1 MKKLILSTFTLIL
14 LIPFLAFGQE
24 SDLFKVKTPN
34 VMIIFDTSGSMGM
47 SVNVDKY
54 GNSIWTNK
62 YGPDKV
68 TPYRQDG
75 NHPDS
80 RLYQAKQALS
90 QIIDQVVG
98 DKVNLGFST
107 YAQTRIE
114 RSRGQYKHDEKV
126 IDQYAQSDSWIRYKR
141 YYIWSTTNDQ
151 SNRTATSIYAD
162 SFVDYWGITR
172 SSVTADPT
180 TGTTFTRA
188 IWIHDKSGPLHPQV
202 CSSGAQCVGYYG
214 YFLATKAY
222 TITYRVTARTLN
234 AETNVYTFTYTPIS
248 PAYDYYG
255 EYTYNDGWSTSS
267 KNCGSDKKNN
277 PWSWRQGSNP
287 NYWYTHF
294 SDDSPPTEYNSP
306 SNGRTAN
313 WWTCSVG
320 RLYAQS
326 EISHT
331 QTKYYWDNTSGPTCD
346 LTKPG
351 TPVWDIVPGTCFDWS
366 YFRYDPST
374 DINGFYPHT
383 WSYYEI
389 KSGKWKK
396 NQQPNPYYPAPSG
409 GPGQADNHHFFV
421 NFPDDKDALFKDSD
435 RTTIKNTIMS
445 YLDLTPVKRPDASEY
460 WTKLPIHTLAG
471 KTGLSE
477 NGDAADSKK
486 QTPLA
491 DSLAW
496 ANTYF
501 DDYINKYNGGDP
513 ASKEKFGEVLCR
525 GNYIILLTDGLESCR
540 YDKDGNPDYTAAITE
555 SGNLYSINVKTFV
568 IGFGSDIKGNDTL
581 NKIALAGSGG
591 KYNAFFAGDFAQLKD
606 ALRTIFQL
614 IAGQFYGRS
623 NPVVTKRRDR
633 LYRGNFDLK
642 DGDYMGHLMAW
653 DADPKTGVLAPDF
666 VWDSGEQM
674 TINWAKPRKVYTWTD
689 TTLNP
694 LRIEFKASEST
705 LYSLV
710 NPLGEDINNDG
721 LPNDLD
727 AIGVIKFTLDPNY
740 NDCDDSVVDKVTSA
754 CHGAGY
760 YKGKRAINVDI
771 KGTSYPSWKLGD
783 VWHSTPVVIAGPAF
797 YFGTENNYNSFYT
810 NYAWR
815 DVMIYVGTNDGMLHG
830 FKNTDGNEKFA
841 IIPRCLLGKLRNLK
855 STHDFYVDSSPKAY
869 DVYFKSDSQWKT
881 VIVSG
886 LRGGGPYYFA
896 VDVTDPNNP
905 KILWEWPNPDIDPLN
920 PDYVTAHLGNTW
932 GKPDIGRVKVG
943 TETKYVAFV
952 TGGYTDPT
960 NPLNN
965 NLGNG
970 FHIID
975 IETGKALKSFIVG
988 NATNKIPSGPTA
1000 YDLEQDSF
1008 VNYVYFGDIQG
1019 TLWKVDVSSNVVAD
1033 WTLYEFWKDSAWQKR
1048 LPIFYSPFVTK
1059 NDAGDILIF
1068 FGTGDEL
1075 NLTDLDKFYAFY
1087 EVVDQG
1093 ATGRDNWTKNLN
1105 PGEKVLGS
1113 PTVAND
1119 VAYFTTWTPS
1129 GAGEYCGAGE
1139 GRLYGLKIT
1148 KLGAPGASEGLVTL
1162 DPVTGKW
1169 KAPENYITLGA
1180 GIPSAPLV
1188 TNGMIYIATSLNANK
1203 IIQIPIPGWLVA
1215 RIRAWREVF

>member
-1 MKKLILSTFTLIL
+1 MKKLILSTFALIL

-24 SDLFKVKTPN
+24 DYISKVKTPN
-34 VMIIFDTSGSMGM
+34 VMVIFDTSGSMGM
-47 SVNVDKY
+47 SVNVNTY

-80 RLYQAKQALS
+80 RLYQAKKALS
-90 QIIDQVVG
+90 EIIDQVVK

-107 YAQTRIE
+107 FAQTRIE
-114 RSRGQYKHDEKV
+114 RSRGLYKHDEKI
-126 IDQYAQSDSWIRYKR
+126 IDQYAQTEAWIRYKR
-141 YYIWSTTNDQ
+141 YYIWSTTND
-151 SNRTATSIYAD
+151 STRTATSIYSD
-162 SFVDYWGITR
+162 SFVDYWGITH

-214 YFLATKAY
+214 YFLATKPY

-234 AETNVYTFTYTPIS
+234 AESNVYTFTYTPIS
-248 PAYDYYG
+248 PAFDWYG
-255 EYTYNDGWSTSS
+255 EYVWNDGWTAS
-267 KNCGSDKKNN
+267 KDCGLDKKNN
-277 PWSWRQGSNP
+277 PWAWRQSSGGW
-287 NYWYTHF
+287 WYTHF
-294 SDDSPPTEYNSP
+294 SDDADPTEYNTP
-306 SNGRTAN
+306 SGGRTAN
-313 WWTCSVG
+313 WWKCSEG
-320 RLYAQS
+320 HRNALS

-331 QTKYYWDNTSGPTCD
+331 ATRWKWDDTWGPNCD
-346 LTKPG
+346 LTKAG
-351 TPVWDIVPGTCFDWS
+351 TPVWDLVPGTCFDWS

-374 DINGFYPHT
+374 DIKGDKPHT
-383 WSYYEI
+383 WSYHEI
-389 KSGKWKK
+389 DKFGKWKK
-396 NQQPNPYYPAPSG
+396 SSQPSPFYAALAG
-409 GPGQADNHHFFV
+409 GPGQGNNHHFFV

-445 YLDLTPVKRPDASEY
+445 YLDLTPVKRPDAAEY

-471 KTGLSE
+471 KMGLSDNAE
-477 NGDAADSKK
+477 ALADSKK

-496 ANTYF
+496 TYSYF

-513 ASKEKFGEVLCR
+513 ASKEKFGELLCR
-525 GNYIILLTDGLESCR
+525 GNYVILLTDGLESCR
-540 YDKDGNPDYTAAITE
+540 YDKDGNPDYTAAVTE
-555 SGNLYSINVKTFV
+555 AGNLYSINVKTFV

-591 KYNAFFAGDFAQLKD
+591 KYNAFFAGNFDQLKE

-623 NPVVTKRRDR
+623 NPVVTKKRSR
-633 LYRGNFDLK
+633 LYRGNFDIK

-666 VWDSGEQM
+666 VWDSGEKI
-674 TINWAKPRKVYTWTD
+674 TINGRGKVYTWTD

-694 LRIEFKASEST
+694 LRTEFKASESS

-710 NPLGEDINNDG
+710 YPNPRTEDINGDSLYDDN
-721 LPNDLD
+721 D
-727 AIGVIKFTLDPNY
+727 AITIINYTLDPNY
-740 NDCDDSVVDKVTSA
+740 DDGT
-754 CHGAGY
+754 HGAGY
-760 YKGKRAINVDI
+760 YKGKRALNVDI
-771 KGTSYPSWKLGD
+771 KGTTYSSWKLGD
-783 VWHSTPVVIAGPAF
+783 IWHSTPVVIAEPAF
-797 YFGTENNYNSFYT
+797 YFGTENNYNIFYT

-830 FKNTDGNEKFA
+830 FWDKDGTEKFA

-869 DVYFKSDSQWKT
+869 DVYSKSESTWKT
-881 VIVSG
+881 VLVSG

-905 KILWEWPNPDIDPLN
+905 KILWEWPNATLDPLN
-920 PDYVTAHLGNTW
+920 PTPVAAHLGNTW

-943 TETKYVAFV
+943 ADTKYVAFV

-965 NLGNG
+965 NLGNS

-975 IETGKALKSFIVG
+975 IETGRALKSFIVG
-988 NATNKIPSGPTA
+988 DATNKIPSGPTA
-1000 YDLEQDSF
+1000 YDAEQDSF
-1008 VNYVYFGDIQG
+1008 VNYVYFGDYQG

-1033 WTLYEFWKDSAWQKR
+1033 WTLYEFWKDEPSKR
-1048 LPIFYSPFVTK
+1048 LPIFYSPTVTK

-1068 FGTGDEL
+1068 CGTGNEL
-1075 NLTDLDKFYAFY
+1075 NLTDPGKFYSFY
-1087 EVVDQG
+1087 EITDQG
-1093 ATGRDNWTKNLN
+1093 ATGKQTWTRNLD

-1113 PTVAND
+1113 PTVANW
-1119 VAYFTTWTPS
+1119 VVYFTTWTS
-1129 GAGEYCGAGE
+1129 TGGAEYCGAGE

-1148 KLGAPGASEGLVTL
+1148 KVGAPGASEGLVTL

-1169 KAPENYITLGA
+1169 TAPQNYISLGA

-1188 TNGMIYIATSLNANK
+1188 TNGMIYIATSLNANR